1 MIAPT
6 PFFSHRGTHIR
17 ILEEARA
24 LEYLGH
30 DVAIVTYHNGDD
42 ITRYISTKIDVRR
55 IRRWLF
61 WYKKTEAGADWQK
74 VLLNVFLIKKTIYMT
89 RTFRPDVVHAHL
101 HEGILIGW
109 IVQKIFFWRKF
120 LLVADFHGSLVNEMR
135 SHGYLSMPPLGTIF
149 RIVEKWI
156 NGMGDR
162 AVVSGEENVSL
173 IKDAR
178 KDHCAEYVWDGV
190 NARTYQGLPDRSTL
204 RKKYHVPVDAFI
216 VVYTGAL
223 IQNKGVQHVLDAIA
237 STRERIAD
245 VHFVIGGYP
254 DEWVRAFI
262 KEHGLNDCVTVISP
276 LNYFAL
282 AEVNSLSD
290 VAIDPKDAQVQQASG
305 KILQYMAAHVGI
317 ICADRPTNHKYLSP
331 DSAQFL
337 STVDAYTLTEAIMRF
352 YVDRAFLDVCA
363 QHAFRDVQE
372 FDWSVIGRKL
382 DEIYHSDGLTCNL
395 GA

>member
-24 LEYLGH
+24 LEFLGH
-30 DVAIVTYHNGDD
+30 EVVIVTYHNGDD

-74 VLLNVFLIKKTIYMT
+74 VLLNVFLIKKTVYMT

-101 HEGILIGW
+101 HEGVLIGW

-149 RIVEKWI
+149 RVVEKWI
-156 NGMGDR
+156 NSMGDC

-190 NARTYQGLPDRSTL
+190 NARTYQGLQDRSTL
-204 RKKYHVPVDAFI
+204 RKKYHVPVNAFI

-262 KEHGLNDCVTVISP
+262 TEKGLNDCVTVISP

-282 AEVNSLSD
+282 AEVNSLAD

-331 DSAQFL
+331 GSAQFL
-337 STVDAYTLTEAIMRF
+337 STVDAYTLAEAIVRF
-352 YVDRAFLDVCA
+352 YMDRVFLDLCAQRAF
-363 QHAFRDVQE
+363 HDVQKC
-372 FDWSVIGRKL
+372 DWSVIGRKL
-382 DEIYHSDGLTCNL
+382 DEIYRNDGLTCNL